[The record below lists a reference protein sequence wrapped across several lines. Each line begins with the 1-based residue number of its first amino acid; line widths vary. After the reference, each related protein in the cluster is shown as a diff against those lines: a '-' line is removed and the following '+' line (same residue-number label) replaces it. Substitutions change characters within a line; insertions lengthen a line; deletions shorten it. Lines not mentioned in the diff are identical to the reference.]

1 MTSERADTDIL
12 WAALGEEGTET
23 QRRAVAAAFAFI
35 AAADG
40 TASAAELITFQ
51 GRINTSAV
59 FADVDHQAF
68 WKDYGALADGLLR
81 GDAEVR
87 AEIETRLA
95 AVIDDDAGKDIVVAA
110 ARLAIIA
117 DGELNER
124 EEVAMAHIAR
134 LIGRPGEALLG
145 E

>member
-1 MTSERADTDIL
+1 MLESMSGQDTSPPAPSPRHT
-12 WAALGEEGTET
+12 
-23 QRRAVAAAFAFI
+23 
-35 AAADG
+35 
-40 TASAAELITFQ
+40 TFW
-51 GRINTSAV
+51 R
-59 FADVDHQAF
+59 
-68 WKDYGALADGLLR
+68 DYGALADGLLH
-81 GDAEVR
+81 GDAEIR

-95 AVIDDDAGKDIVVAA
+95 AVIDDDGKDIVVAA

-124 EEVAMAHIAR
+124 EEVAMGHIAR